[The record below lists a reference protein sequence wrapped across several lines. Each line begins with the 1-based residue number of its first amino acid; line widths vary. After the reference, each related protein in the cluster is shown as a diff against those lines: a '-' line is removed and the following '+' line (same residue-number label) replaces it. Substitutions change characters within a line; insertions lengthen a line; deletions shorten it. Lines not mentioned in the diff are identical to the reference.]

1 MQVRLAGRKGGGKI
15 GSSIQRCSVGD
26 SCDGEVVDGE
36 VGGVAVLVKAV
47 EFRGMV
53 KAEDTNMGVICP
65 RRAFKVMSPEE

>member
-26 SCDGEVVDGE
+26 SCDGEVVD
-36 VGGVAVLVKAV
+36 AVLVKAV